1 MRKLFIIFTALLVF
15 ITNKKIVAQVDPHFT
30 QYYAF
35 PLFLN
40 PALTGVIDGQYRV
53 SGNFR
58 NQWASIATPISSKG
72 FTADMPIGKGFGA
85 GLMVMNQTAGDAG
98 YFYNNVTASV
108 SYQIQLSENK
118 ILAAGFQAGF
128 INRGINQSK
137 LQFGNQFNPILGF
150 DPTLPTNE
158 VFNNTTT
165 FALDVNAGLM
175 YYDRSPSKTVNPFI
189 GVSVYH
195 PNKPK
200 DKFLAATTSYVPMR
214 FTMHGGFKLKLTDVV
229 DLTPHAIYMQQG
241 TAAEY
246 AGGINLNY
254 SLDTYKDF
262 ILGATYRYKDAIAP
276 NIGIHFNGLVIG
288 LSYDVNV
295 SSLNAAT
302 SSRGGFELSMSFIGR
317 NKIAEPKFI
326 CPRL

>member
-1 MRKLFIIFTALLVF
+1 MRKLYIIIALLLGF
-15 ITNKKIVAQVDPHFT
+15 IAPRAMAQIDPHFT

-35 PLFLN
+35 PLYLN

-53 SGNFR
+53 AGNFR

-72 FTADMPIGKGFGA
+72 LTADMPIGKGFGV
-85 GLMVMNQTAGDAG
+85 GLMVMNQTAGDGG

-108 SYQIQLSENK
+108 SYQIQLAEHQ

-158 VFNNTTT
+158 AFSNATT

-175 YYDRSPSKTVNPFI
+175 YYDRSPSKNINPFL
-189 GVSVYH
+189 GVSVFH

-214 FTMHGGFKLKLTDVV
+214 LTMHGGLKLKLSDAI
-229 DLTPHAIYMQQG
+229 DLTPHAIYIKQG
-241 TAAEY
+241 TASEY
-246 AGGINLNY
+246 AGGLNVNY

-262 ILGATYRYKDAIAP
+262 IVGATYRYKDAVAP
-276 NIGIHFNGLVIG
+276 NIGIHINGLIIG

-295 SSLNAAT
+295 SNLNAAT